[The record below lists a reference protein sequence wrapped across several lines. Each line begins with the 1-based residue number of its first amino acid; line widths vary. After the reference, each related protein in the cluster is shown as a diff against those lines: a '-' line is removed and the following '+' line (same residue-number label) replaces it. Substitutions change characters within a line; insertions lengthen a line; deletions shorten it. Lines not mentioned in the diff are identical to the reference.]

1 MSFAPFAVFAAIL
14 IQAATGHAAED
25 SEWRHR
31 AARDGVTLTANPLSV
46 EQRLAFYIAR
56 GFPAAAI
63 RPYAQSCGFSFGMLN
78 TGTRPA
84 RTLLADWHAI
94 GADGR
99 RVRLRAPAA
108 WDADWALANVS
119 EAARIAFRWAQ
130 FQAENTF
137 EAGDWI
143 MGMATLEAPLP
154 GSFRLVA
161 RYHDEKGVHEIVLD
175 ELACGRDSAGT

>member
-1 MSFAPFAVFAAIL
+1 MSFALFAVFAAIL

-31 AARDGVTLTANPLSV
+31 AARDGLTLTANPLSV
-46 EQRLAFYIAR
+46 EQRLAFYTAR
-56 GFPAAAI
+56 GFSAAAI
-63 RPYAQSCGFSFGMLN
+63 RPYAQACGFSFGMLN

-175 ELACGRDSAGT
+175 ELACGRDSAGN

>member
-14 IQAATGHAAED
+14 IQAAAGHAAED
-25 SEWRHR
+25 SAWRHR

-63 RPYAQSCGFSFGMLN
+63 RPYAQACGFSFGMLN

-99 RVRLRAPAA
+99 RVRLRAPAS

-119 EAARIAFRWAQ
+119 ESARLAFRWAQ

-161 RYHDEKGVHEIVLD
+161 PYHDEQGVHEIVLD
-175 ELACGRDSAGT
+175 KLACGRDSVGD